1 MLPRT
6 KIHVCWNSTEQI
18 CLTDWLY
25 FGFEFLTLVNLEW
38 AFVSKQFCRVCTAL
52 DLKSTVFVI
61 CWFNW
66 KFASFQKDS
75 HFYKLGFTL
84 CNALI
89 LQAWSYKKQ
98 GHCYVKV
105 FSVISFS
112 NILMQ
117 GTGFELTLQSCI
129 AKSYII
135 KNFMFQHHLKGHYY
149 WAW

>member
-6 KIHVCWNSTEQI
+6 KIHVSWNPTEQI

-25 FGFEFLTLVNLEW
+25 FGFEFLALVKLEW
-38 AFVSKQFCRVCTAL
+38 AFVSKQFCRVCTEL

-66 KFASFQKDS
+66 KYASFQKDS
-75 HFYKLGFTL
+75 HFCKLGFTL
-84 CNALI
+84 RNALI
-89 LQAWSYKKQ
+89 LQAWSYESFF
-98 GHCYVKV
+98 CVV
-105 FSVISFS
+105 SFS

-117 GTGFELTLQSCI
+117 GTGFELTLRSCI
-129 AKSYII
+129 AKSYVI
-135 KNFMFQHHLKGHYY
+135 KIFMFQHHLKGHYY